1 MPKSRIRF
9 RSSPNLILKTDSGGT
24 RLVVNERKLEARLL
38 ELVKSTPPKSLA
50 QKLINSGAA
59 AWALVPDGSRTLL
72 VEPGTGCQLL
82 DFQGKPIIG
91 PKRSIPSAGRP
102 SRQDFFNHVATPSV
116 GEDFVAHMYLDSRGN
131 VTIGYGHLIPDLS
144 EALRLSSKLVHKG
157 TNRSPSR
164 AEIEADFLAVRNS
177 GRANAYAFVFDPL
190 TKLEM
195 SQADATVLALDDI
208 DDRMRQIRHVFPHI
222 DTYPHPA
229 KLGLQDMVFAL
240 GIGNTVGIFTKFS
253 DAVRHRDWT
262 RAANQSNRISA
273 SVDRNAQV
281 RDWFLD
287 AAREEP
293 NFVNPNCVKQ
303 LQPNV
308 K

>member
-1 MPKSRIRF
+1 MPKPRITF
-9 RSSPNLILKTDSGGT
+9 RSSPNSILKADSSGT

-72 VEPGTGCQLL
+72 IEPGTGCRLL

-102 SRQDFFNHVATPSV
+102 YRQDFFNHVATPGV
-116 GEDFVAHMYLDSRGN
+116 GEDFVAHMYLDRKGN

-144 EALRLSSKLVHKG
+144 EALRLGSKFVHKG
-157 TNRSPSR
+157 TSRSPSR

-177 GRANAYAFVFDPL
+177 GRTNAYAFIFDSL

-195 SQADATVLALDDI
+195 SQADATILALDDI
-208 DDRMRQIRHVFPHI
+208 DDRVRQIRHVFPYF

-229 KLGLQDMVFAL
+229 KLGLQDMVYTL
-240 GIGNTVGIFTKFS
+240 GIGNTRNIFVNFS
-253 DAVRHRDWT
+253 AAVRRRDWVE
-262 RAANQSNRISA
+262 AANQSNRGGVA
-273 SVDRNAQV
+273 PPRNTLV
-281 RDWFLD
+281 RGWFLD

-293 NFVNPNCVKQ
+293 SFVNPNCTKQ
-303 LQPNV
+303 LKPSV
-308 K
+308 R

>member
-1 MPKSRIRF
+1 MPKSRITF
-9 RSSPNLILKTDSGGT
+9 RSSPNSILKPDSSGT

-50 QKLINSGAA
+50 QKLINSGPA

-72 VEPGTGCQLL
+72 VELGTGCQLL
-82 DFQGKPIIG
+82 DFQGKPITG
-91 PKRSIPSAGRP
+91 PKRAIPSAGRP
-102 SRQDFFNHVATPSV
+102 YRQDFFNHVATPGV
-116 GEDFVAHMYLDSRGN
+116 GEAFVAHMYLDKKGN

-157 TNRSPSR
+157 TRRSPSR
-164 AEIEADFLAVRNS
+164 MEIEADFLAVRNS
-177 GRANAYAFVFDPL
+177 GLKNADALVFDTM

-208 DDRMRQIRHVFPHI
+208 DERVRQIKHAFPYF
-222 DTYPHPA
+222 DTYPHPV
-229 KLGLQDMVFAL
+229 KLGLQDMVFNL
-240 GIGNTVGIFTKFS
+240 GIGNTLGIFTKFS
-253 DAVRHRDWT
+253 AAIRRRDWT
-262 RAANQSNRISA
+262 EAANQTNRLDVASNR
-273 SVDRNAQV
+273 NALV
-281 RDWFLD
+281 RGWFLD

-293 NFVNPNCVKQ
+293 HFVNPNCIKQ
-303 LQPNV
+303 VQPSI